1 MDMHLVV
8 VKPFDGFTRGDII
21 TDPPRIAQVMA
32 GEHAHA
38 VVRVQPS
45 PSKEG

>member
-8 VKPFDGFTRGDII
+8 VMPFGGFARGDII
-21 TDPPRIAQVMA
+21 TDPTKIAQVLA

>member
-8 VKPFDGFTRGDII
+8 VKPFGGFVRGDII
-21 TDPPRIAQVMA
+21 TDPTKIAQVMT

-45 PSKEG
+45 PGKED